1 MYKLKIYDMG
11 GSKIRYIWLIVAF
24 SFFFVS
30 CAGGVKSS
38 NGVNFSAEYSPVK
51 YNPSTNHWESGNF
64 ISTGEEEGLDESD
77 GEEEGLDESLLYLI
91 KPRHH
96 VVYETTKQNVVY
108 ETTKQ
113 NNGPTFW
120 DSIGALLQATFIG
133 LDMYNSY
140 QYGQTLKAQRK
151 FLDRH

>member
-1 MYKLKIYDMG
+1 MG
-11 GSKIRYIWLIVAF
+11 GSKIRYIWLIAAF
-24 SFFFVS
+24 SFFFIG

-38 NGVNFSAEYSPVK
+38 NGVNFPAEYSPVK
-51 YNPSTNHWESGNF
+51 YNPSTNHWEQVDESGNF

-91 KPRHH
+91 QPRHH
-96 VVYETTKQNVVY
+96 VVY

-120 DSIGALLQATFIG
+120 DSIGVLLQATFIG

-151 FLDRH
+151 FLNRH

>member
-11 GSKIRYIWLIVAF
+11 GSKIRHIWLIAAF
-24 SFFFVS
+24 SFFFIG

-38 NGVNFSAEYSPVK
+38 NGVNFPTEYSPVE
-51 YNPSTNHWESGNF
+51 YNPSTNHWEQVDESGNF

-77 GEEEGLDESLLYLI
+77 YD
-91 KPRHH
+91 
-96 VVYETTKQNVVY
+96 VVY

-120 DSIGALLQATFIG
+120 DSIGALFQATFMG

-140 QYGQTLKAQRK
+140 QYGQTLKAQRN
-151 FLDRH
+151 FLNRH